1 MAVMEGG
8 WVGRIEGGWDG
19 RMEGRP
25 VMTAM
30 PAAHIQVLS
39 IVDLIA
45 LDMSC
50 LELV

>member
-8 WVGRIEGGWDG
+8 WVGRIERGWDG

-39 IVDLIA
+39 IAILIA
-45 LDMSC
+45 LAMSC